1 MNIEQQREYVETL
14 KQMWYKTLR
23 VCGGNSKPELAMC
36 EAYKAQRQRLR
47 EMEANNE
54 SS

>member
-1 MNIEQQREYVETL
+1 MNIEQQREYVEIL
-14 KQMWYKTLR
+14 GDMWDKTLR

-36 EAYKAQRQRLR
+36 EAYKAQLLILQ

>member
-14 KQMWYKTLR
+14 RKMWHKTFR
-23 VCGGNSKPELAMC
+23 VCGGNSTPELALC
-36 EAYKAQRQRLR
+36 ESYKTQLLILR
-47 EMEANNE
+47 EMEADNE

>member
-14 KQMWYKTLR
+14 TEMWRKTFR
-23 VCGGNSKPELAMC
+23 VCGKWSKPEKAMLELLT
-36 EAYKAQRQRLR
+36 EAREKLQ
-47 EMEANNE
+47 EMEADNE